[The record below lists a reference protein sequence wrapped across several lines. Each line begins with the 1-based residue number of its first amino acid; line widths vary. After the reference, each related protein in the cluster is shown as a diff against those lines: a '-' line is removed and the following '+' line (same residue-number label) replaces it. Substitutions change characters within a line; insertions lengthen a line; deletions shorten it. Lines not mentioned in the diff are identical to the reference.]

1 MYNSIGII
9 NTHIYSEVEILVASN
24 WRPLVD
30 KTLVVSNLKLITV
43 SSNGDMFLF
52 YTQFKIITLKIRSI
66 DDVLLFS
73 ISQNVENNKNSKKR
87 E

>member
-1 MYNSIGII
+1 M
-9 NTHIYSEVEILVASN
+9 ASN

-30 KTLVVSNLKLITV
+30 KTLLASNLKLITV